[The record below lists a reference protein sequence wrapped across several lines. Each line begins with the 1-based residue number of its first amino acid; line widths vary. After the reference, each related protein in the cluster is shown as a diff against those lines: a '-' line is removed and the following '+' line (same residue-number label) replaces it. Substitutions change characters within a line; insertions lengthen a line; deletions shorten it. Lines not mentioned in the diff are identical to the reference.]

1 MTNYEKLVNL
11 LTDKDSDG
19 VEVFLCDFPA
29 RGEVK
34 VSPESFENYA
44 AEIILYCEFESGVTY
59 YDNVLGSI
67 VITPSL
73 TTPGF
78 NIELDSESIEEINGG
93 IISDYENHIMLNCH
107 RYNSDTLTSEE
118 IYELAEKEAAD
129 NGELI
134 NPRTFREDTLANIYE
149 FLNAE
154 YSA

>member
-11 LTDKDSDG
+11 LTNKEYDG
-19 VEVFLCDFPA
+19 IAVFLCDFPA

-44 AEIILYCEFESGVTY
+44 AEIMLHCEFESGVTY
-59 YDNVLGSI
+59 YNNVLGSI
-67 VITPSL
+67 VITPSPIA
-73 TTPGF
+73 PGF
-78 NIELDSESIEEINGG
+78 NVGLDSESIEDINSG
-93 IISDYENHIMLNCH
+93 IISDYENNIMLNCH

-134 NPRTFREDTLANIYE
+134 NPRVFREDTLANIYE